1 MILARVVGSVV
12 STHKTETIEGIKFL
26 LLEKVKIPSLEG
38 TGDFVVAMD
47 SVGAGIG
54 EIVFYVSGSSARMTE
69 TTKGKPADAT
79 IVGIVD
85 KDSFL
90 GRFYQKKD
98 SIFYKYATFFGA
110 REVRKMLEEA
120 GFSKACFYQT
130 LFKLPQYIN
139 SIESPLRGYG
149 KGGFV
154 VISAQK

>member
-85 KDSFL
+85 NIEKDGKYIYS
-90 GRFYQKKD
+90 KD
-98 SIFYKYATFFGA
+98 
-110 REVRKMLEEA
+110 
-120 GFSKACFYQT
+120 
-130 LFKLPQYIN
+130 
-139 SIESPLRGYG
+139 
-149 KGGFV
+149 
-154 VISAQK
+154 